1 MRLSS
6 NWTRADVSLAG
17 FRELRAPPGRLY
29 AWVAFDEELVVAYC
43 ECGAVLCAADEGES
57 E

>member
-1 MRLSS
+1 MYPWQVFENCEHPL
-6 NWTRADVSLAG
+6 
-17 FRELRAPPGRLY
+17 GRLY
-29 AWVAFDEELVVAYC
+29 AWIAFDEELVVAYC

>member
-1 MRLSS
+1 MYSWQVFE
-6 NWTRADVSLAG
+6 NC
-17 FRELRAPPGRLY
+17 EHPPGRLY